1 MISSTPSTAT
11 GTFAAVLIAA
21 CFVATPLYADDTSS
35 SAVDDVSV
43 HQEPLD
49 EQVSIDDDEIVEV
62 TDSDALF
69 PWTGEELYYSVR
81 VNDAE
86 AMRGGIRA
94 GDVRRQG
101 QHAYLPLSASVHSRG
116 FLDSLYPIED
126 RANTFLNP
134 DTTFPFRSEKEFD
147 ENGQFRSY
155 DVDYDHA
162 SFTANV
168 ERHREDREST
178 FESAIP
184 DGTHDM
190 LTWLYEFRQS
200 DDLSIGDEFSYFIY
214 DGWLLSRL
222 DLQVAERVDVLTP
235 IGWFKT
241 WRVEF
246 SREILEVED
255 NSDNDDAQEAEEAS
269 NDSDSDVDPV
279 PPELSIQEEAR
290 HTGSIWLSR
299 DENLIPVQV
308 TIDTTFGDGRAVIIG
323 YQPGEPG

>member
-1 MISSTPSTAT
+1 MTSSITTPRT
-11 GTFAAVLIAA
+11 GALLAGVIACCVVAA
-21 CFVATPLYADDTSS
+21 PLYADDTPSVS
-35 SAVDDVSV
+35 SAVGEVSVAGDQLDEAAPLDGDDIVDVS
-43 HQEPLD
+43 
-49 EQVSIDDDEIVEV
+49 
-62 TDSDALF
+62 DSDELF

-101 QHAYLPLSASVHSRG
+101 RRAYLPLSASVHSRG
-116 FLDSLYPIED
+116 FLDSLYPIQD

-134 DTTFPFRSEKEFD
+134 ETTFPFRSEKEFE

-162 SFTANV
+162 SFTASV

-178 FESAIP
+178 FQSAIP

-255 NSDNDDAQEAEEAS
+255 SDDNADEAEEAS
-269 NDSDSDVDPV
+269 NDGDSDVDPV